1 MEKLTIF
8 AAAISIGIMTLSLQI
23 IDPGLAPAADQ
34 QSQAKPH
41 SKTVKP
47 KTVKPK
53 AVKPKAVKPKSEK
66 PKIEK
71 PKIATP
77 QTVQPEIVKPETVQ
91 PKTVQPEIAKP
102 ETVQPETAK
111 PKIEP
116 KFQTAETAA
125 EGNACFGVAP
135 QIERLVPDEG
145 EPGVKVT
152 ITGAEFGSLDCLR
165 GVSFGPGQASTFTM
179 ENESTILATVPT
191 DGRKGL
197 VMVTVTTASG
207 EDSKPFLVK

>member
-34 QSQAKPH
+34 QSKVKPH

-53 AVKPKAVKPKSEK
+53 TVK

-71 PKIATP
+71 PEIATP
-77 QTVQPEIVKPETVQ
+77 KTVQPEIVQ

-125 EGNACFGVAP
+125 EGNVCFGVAP

-152 ITGAEFGSLDCLR
+152 ITGAEFGSPDCLR
-165 GVSFGPGQASTFTM
+165 GVSFGPGQASVFKM
-179 ENESTILATVPT
+179 ENESTILTTVPT